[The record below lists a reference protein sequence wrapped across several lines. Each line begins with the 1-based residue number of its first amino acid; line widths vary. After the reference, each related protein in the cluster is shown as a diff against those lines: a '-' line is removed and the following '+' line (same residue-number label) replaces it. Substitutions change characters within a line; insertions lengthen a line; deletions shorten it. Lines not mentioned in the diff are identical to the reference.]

1 MPRGPLRSTR
11 TTPVH
16 LTDRE
21 LEGVTPVRGG
31 RSEAG
36 IAAVLHPSPRTVVHH
51 VAGSST
57 ELGVTTRA
65 EAVART
71 ADADLF

>member
-1 MPRGPLRSTR
+1 M
-11 TTPVH
+11 
-16 LTDRE
+16 
-21 LEGVTPVRGG
+21 TPVRGG